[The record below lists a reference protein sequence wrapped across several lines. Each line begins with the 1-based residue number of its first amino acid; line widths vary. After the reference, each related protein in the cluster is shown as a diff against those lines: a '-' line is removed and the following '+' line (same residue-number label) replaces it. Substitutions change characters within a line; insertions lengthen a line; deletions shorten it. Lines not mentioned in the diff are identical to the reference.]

1 MFRCAE
7 FINFINKETAMTV
20 EEKEKCRDCK
30 KQKEGIVF
38 GQCEECFEKQMKEN
52 GSVCYETKIGLEE
65 N

>member
-1 MFRCAE
+1 
-7 FINFINKETAMTV
+7 MTV

-52 GSVCYETKIGLEE
+52 GSVCYETKIGLDE